1 MLRRKK
7 LQKHILVITQ
17 YFYPE
22 QFRINDICTE
32 WIKRGYKVTVVT
44 GIPNYPDGDYYK
56 GYGLFNKRK
65 DTYKGIEIIR
75 LPLIPR
81 KKSSLFLGLNYSSFV
96 LSGYFW
102 KVFTKIKA
110 DLVFTFEVSPMT
122 QALLGVW
129 YSKKFNVPSI
139 LYVQDLWPENLEI
152 VGGVKNKLII
162 DNVKK
167 MVDYI
172 YKNTDLILATSP
184 SFKAHIESSVNNYNL
199 NVKFWPQYSEDDNK
213 VPSTNHD
220 YEAKIPNDDIFN
232 IIFAGN
238 IGYAQGLDILP
249 NTAKIL
255 KNKNISVRFNIIGNG
270 RFKTELINT
279 IKKNNVEEYFNF
291 IDRQPAEIIPFYLEK
306 SDMAF
311 LSFSNNDLFKKTIPA
326 KLQTYLNSGIPII
339 GAVSG
344 ESKRIIQGAKC
355 GFTGEPG
362 DEKQLAKNI
371 EKSLQ
376 LSNEDLEIMGN
387 NSKEYA
393 ENNFN
398 KQILMD
404 EMEYIIQEYI

>member
-1 MLRRKK
+1 M
-7 LQKHILVITQ
+7 QKHILVITQ

-32 WIKRGYKVTVVT
+32 WVKRGYKVTVVT
-44 GIPNYPDGDYYK
+44 GIPNYPYGDYFK
-56 GYGLFNKRK
+56 GYGLFNKR
-65 DTYKGIEIIR
+65 TENYNGIEIIR

-81 KKSSLFLGLNYSSFV
+81 KKSSLFLGLNYVSFV

-102 KVFTKIKA
+102 KIFTKIEA

-129 YSKKFNVPSI
+129 YSKKLNVPSI

-152 VGGVKNKLII
+152 VGGIKNSSII
-162 DNVKK
+162 NNVKK

-184 SFKAHIESSVNNYNL
+184 SFKTHIENSVDGWDL
-199 NVKFWPQYSEDDNK
+199 NVRFWPQYSEENNK
-213 VPSTNHD
+213 IANIND
-220 YEAKIPNDDIFN
+220 YEIKIPNDSIFN

-255 KNKNISVRFNIIGNG
+255 KDKNISVRFNIIGDG
-270 RFKTELINT
+270 RFKTELINM
-279 IKKNNVEEYFNF
+279 INKNNIEEYFNF
-291 IDRQPAEIIPFYLEK
+291 IDRQPAEIIPSYLEK

-326 KLQTYLNSGIPII
+326 KLQTYLNSGIPVI

-344 ESKRIIQGAKC
+344 ESRRIVQEAKC
-355 GFTGEPG
+355 GVTSEPEN
-362 DEKQLAKNI
+362 EKLLAKNI
-371 EKSLQ
+371 EKCLQ
-376 LSNEDLEIMGN
+376 LSKEDLEIMGN
-387 NSKEYA
+387 NSKKYA
-393 ENNFN
+393 ETKFN
-398 KQILMD
+398 KQTLMD